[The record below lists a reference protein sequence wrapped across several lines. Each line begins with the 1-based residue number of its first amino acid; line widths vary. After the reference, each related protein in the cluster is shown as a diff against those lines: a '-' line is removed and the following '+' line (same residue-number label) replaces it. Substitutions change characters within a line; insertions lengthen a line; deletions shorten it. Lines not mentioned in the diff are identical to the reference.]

1 MIDRLLRACVVAA
14 VAADKG
20 ELLVDVVEE
29 EAEVEDAT
37 DEVEEEVSSDEV
49 SLPLVEVSAA

>member
-1 MIDRLLRACVVAA
+1 MSACVVGT
-14 VAADKG
+14 VAEEEG

-29 EAEVEDAT
+29 EAEVEDAI
-37 DEVEEEVSSDEV
+37 DGVEEEVSSDEV